1 MRSKWLVCFLFGG
14 MALGQ
19 APAKPAAVPP
29 PHPAAAD
36 ADQDADDAGAKV
48 GPNDPVITVK
58 GMCDDPAKQGDSCK
72 TVVTRAEFEKLGE
85 AIRPKMPPNVRRQ
98 LATYY
103 SRMLPMTKEAE
114 KRGLDKT
121 PKYGELIGFA
131 RMQILSQE
139 LSNALQLES
148 QNVSDADVEKY
159 YKDNA
164 SAFEEA
170 TLQRLFIPRVKQ
182 AAIQKP
188 GAKEEEIEAQQ
199 KAGEALM
206 KKTAADLRVRAA
218 KGEDFDKLQ
227 KEAFLTAG
235 VKGNAPATKMEKV
248 RQSTLPQSQKSALEL
263 KPGDV
268 SELISD
274 PTGHYVYKL
283 VNKQSLPLD
292 AVKAE
297 IRNTLGSQRYRDA
310 MQAYQQSNLDLN
322 QAYFGGPARNPAAPP
337 AKPGDTPA
345 DSDTDPD

>member
-1 MRSKWLVCFLFGG
+1 MRSLWLVCLLLGG

-19 APAKPAAVPP
+19 APAKPAPVPP
-29 PHPAAAD
+29 PHPVASAP
-36 ADQDADDAGAKV
+36 DQDADAALSKV
-48 GPNDPVITVK
+48 GPNDSVITVK
-58 GMCDDPAKQGDSCK
+58 GMCDDPAKQGDSCQ
-72 TVVTRAEFEKLGE
+72 TIVTRAEFEKLGE
-85 AIRPKMPPNVRRQ
+85 AIRPNMPPNVRRQ

-121 PKYGELIGFA
+121 PKYAELIRFA

-164 SAFEEA
+164 PAFEEA
-170 TLQRLFIPRVKQ
+170 SLLRIFVPRVKQ
-182 AAIQKP
+182 VAVQKP
-188 GAKEEEIEAQQ
+188 GAKEEEVEAQQ
-199 KAGEALM
+199 KAGEAIM
-206 KKTAADLRVRAA
+206 KKTATDVRARAA
-218 KGEDFDKLQ
+218 KSEDFDKLQ
-227 KEAFLTAG
+227 KEVFLTAG
-235 VKGNAPATKMEKV
+235 IKGNAPTTKMEKV
-248 RQSTLPQSQKSALEL
+248 RQSQLPQSQKSVLEL

-283 VNKQSLPLD
+283 VSKQSLPLD

-322 QAYFGGPARNPAAPP
+322 QAYFGPTRSPAAPP
-337 AKPGDTPA
+337 VKPGETPA
-345 DSDTDPD
+345 ETDTDPD